1 VEPVCLIVLFIT
13 TIKVIEVTTLDQF
26 QNLALMAIV
35 ELRERLVD
43 FMVSVPSSD
52 YFAIMDF
59 RHLLWQLSHFY

>member
-59 RHLLWQLSHFY
+59 RHLLWQLFHFY